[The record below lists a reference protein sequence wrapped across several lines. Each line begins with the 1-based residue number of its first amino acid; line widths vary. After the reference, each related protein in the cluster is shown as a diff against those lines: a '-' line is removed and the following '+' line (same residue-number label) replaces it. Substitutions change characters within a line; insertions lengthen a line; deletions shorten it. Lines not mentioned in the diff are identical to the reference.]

1 MVVPSP
7 KPTIQPH
14 LEPRPSIR
22 SNVSSSYI
30 DVSFLS
36 TVVVLSFD
44 LELQKYHQVS
54 TNPRCQRSSAVN
66 SQPGQKLAFA
76 SLRSSSLA
84 SFFFLKIQNTT
95 ATTATKP
102 MTVTRIEAIVRADQ
116 SLPGFTL
123 VYGELVRAVD
133 VVSRT
138 TCIAAGD
145 ADIVSFEIWY

>member
-1 MVVPSP
+1 MG
-7 KPTIQPH
+7 IQPH

-44 LELQKYHQVS
+44 LELQKYH
-54 TNPRCQRSSAVN
+54 
-66 SQPGQKLAFA
+66 QKLAFA

-138 TCIAAGD
+138 TCVAAGD